1 MDFSGSAGMKIH
13 SRQSRLYVVRCLA
26 LPAFL
31 LIMVG
36 QVASPARADVAYD
49 RPGGDYDKFVV
60 KSGDPDECS
69 SRCERDARCR
79 AWSFSYPRTEQVG
92 AVCWLKK
99 SVPPRVQSNC
109 CVSGVRGAGVNEPL
123 TKDLEFGI
131 DRAGGDYRSFET
143 QPDSS
148 GAACATACKSEQQ
161 CRAWT
166 YVRPGYLG
174 AAAHCYLKSKVT
186 IPRRKP
192 CCLSGVIR

>member
-1 MDFSGSAGMKIH
+1 MKLF
-13 SRQSRLYVVRCLA
+13 RRVLPLRLHPAWLWWFPICIMALGLAVCL
-26 LPAFL
+26 
-31 LIMVG
+31 
-36 QVASPARADVAYD
+36 ARADAAYD
-49 RPGGDYDKFVV
+49 RPGGDYDKFIV
-60 KSGDPDECS
+60 KSGDPEECS
-69 SRCERDARCR
+69 SRCERDAHCR
-79 AWSFSYPRTEQVG
+79 AWSFSYPRTEQVE

-99 SVPPRVQSNC
+99 SVPPRVQSDC

-143 QPDSS
+143 PPDSS

-166 YVRPGYLG
+166 YIRPGYQG

-186 IPRRKP
+186 VPRHKP

>member
-1 MDFSGSAGMKIH
+1 MKIH
-13 SRQSRLYVVRCLA
+13 SRRLRRYVVRCLA

-31 LIMVG
+31 LIM
-36 QVASPARADVAYD
+36 AAPAAPPARADVAYD

-60 KSGDPDECS
+60 KSGDPEDCS

-79 AWSFSYPRTEQVG
+79 AWSFSYPRTEQVQ

-99 SVPPRVQSNC
+99 SVPPRAQDNC

-143 QPDSS
+143 PADNS
-148 GAACATACKSEQQ
+148 GAACASACKSEQQ

-166 YVRPGYLG
+166 YVRPGYQD
-174 AAAHCYLKSKVT
+174 AAARCFLKSKVT
-186 IPRRKP
+186 IPRHKP

>member
-1 MDFSGSAGMKIH
+1 MAAMKLF
-13 SRQSRLYVVRCLA
+13 RRVLPPRLHRARLWRVSLCVVALGLA
-26 LPAFL
+26 VCF
-31 LIMVG
+31 
-36 QVASPARADVAYD
+36 ARADVAYD
-49 RPGGDYDKFVV
+49 RPGSDYDKFVV
-60 KSGDPDECS
+60 KSGDPDECA

-79 AWSFSYPRTEQVG
+79 AWSFSYPRTEQVE

-99 SVPPRVQSNC
+99 SVPARVQSDC

-131 DRAGGDYRSFET
+131 DRAGGDYRTFDT
-143 QPDSS
+143 PADNS

-166 YVRPGYLG
+166 YVRPGYQG

-186 IPRRKP
+186 VPRHKP
-192 CCLSGVIR
+192 CCVSGVIR

>member
-1 MDFSGSAGMKIH
+1 MKIH
-13 SRQSRLYVVRCLA
+13 SRQSWRSVIRCLA

-31 LIMVG
+31 LVLAA
-36 QVASPARADVAYD
+36 QAVSPARAAAAYD

-79 AWSFSYPRTEQVG
+79 AWSFSYPRTEQVE

-99 SVPPRVQSNC
+99 SVPPRVQSDC

-123 TKDLEFGI
+123 TRDLEFGI
-131 DRAGGDYRSFET
+131 DRAGGDYRSFEI
-143 QPDSS
+143 QPDNS
-148 GAACATACKSEQQ
+148 GAACATACKGEQQ
-161 CRAWT
+161 CHAWT
-166 YVRPGYLG
+166 YVRPGYQG
-174 AAAHCYLKSKVT
+174 AVAHCYLKSKVT
-186 IPRRKP
+186 IPRHKP

>member
-1 MDFSGSAGMKIH
+1 MKIH
-13 SRQSRLYVVRCLA
+13 SRQSWRSVIRCLA

-31 LIMVG
+31 LVLAA
-36 QVASPARADVAYD
+36 QAVSPARAAAAYD

-79 AWSFSYPRTEQVG
+79 AWSFSYPRTEQVE

-99 SVPPRVQSNC
+99 SVPPRVRSDC

-123 TKDLEFGI
+123 TRDLEFGI
-131 DRAGGDYRSFET
+131 DRAGGDYRSFEI
-143 QPDSS
+143 QPDNS
-148 GAACATACKSEQQ
+148 GAACATACKGEQQ
-161 CRAWT
+161 CHAWT
-166 YVRPGYLG
+166 YVRPGYQG
-174 AAAHCYLKSKVT
+174 AVAHCYLKSKVT
-186 IPRRKP
+186 IPRHKP